1 LGAIDAT
8 VQTGLSARFD
18 IKGFPQLKFLR
29 EGEARNY
36 NGARTE
42 EALVQYGKDMN
53 APAVLSVSSAA
64 EFAALEEKHPVSA
77 VFFGKLD
84 GSSAAEKR
92 MFDALAWR
100 LQGTMTF
107 VRVAASDPTAAEAIY
122 AAAGVNPTEDAPV
135 VLLVTAHS
143 DVRDAANRFSGP
155 WVERS
160 LRDWLLARK
169 LPLISALDANNFE
182 DLTSDGRKIVLV
194 VVDKTGSAASKQR
207 GVEFVDSLYPL
218 AKQARFRD
226 EFVFAALDGVR
237 YSRYVSQFGVPV
249 TDGAAGSLPDVS
261 SLPTVVV
268 LQPDQDYYY
277 SPPPQRAPTNK
288 PHPIGDVQEVDAF
301 LTSIVEGRASLSGT
315 TPWYNPSRYLKLVE
329 KSLSKLPGWQVG
341 LLIGTL
347 MLGLVAA
354 MYYCCIHG
362 LDSAMGLNMTELEL
376 RQFEQEKKRAA
387 KLAAKKDAAAGGA
400 ASSAAGAEKDDPAA
414 ADADDSKQQG
424 GVRARKNKAGQ

>member
-1 LGAIDAT
+1 
-8 VQTGLSARFD
+8 
-18 IKGFPQLKFLR
+18 
-29 EGEARNY
+29 
-36 NGARTE
+36 
-42 EALVQYGKDMN
+42 
-53 APAVLSVSSAA
+53 
-64 EFAALEEKHPVSA
+64 
-77 VFFGKLD
+77 
-84 GSSAAEKR
+84 

-107 VRVAASDPTAAEAIY
+107 VRVAASDPAAAEAIY
-122 AAAGVNPTEDAPV
+122 AAAGVNPAEDAPI
-135 VLLVTAHS
+135 VLLVTSHS
-143 DVRDAANRFSGP
+143 DVRDTANRFSGP

-207 GVEFVDSLYPL
+207 GVEFIDSLYPL

-277 SPPPQRAPTNK
+277 SPAPRASSASNK
-288 PHPIGDVQEVDAF
+288 PHPIGDVQDVDAF

-387 KLAAKKDAAAGGA
+387 KLAAKKDAAAGNA
-400 ASSAAGAEKDDPAA
+400 ATSADDAA
-414 ADADDSKQQG
+414 TADADESKQQG